1 MMASGVCSAC
11 VCGAKLNL
19 GDRVLG
25 ELEKNSFIALPVNG
39 GHSGLLPS
47 KTMCPHPGEFA
58 EEFYVQEFSCLHSF
72 LSLLLL

>member
-25 ELEKNSFIALPVNG
+25 ELEKNSFIALLGKG
-39 GHSGLLPS
+39 GHSRLVPENCVS
-47 KTMCPHPGEFA
+47 QPRKTW
-58 EEFYVQEFSCLHSF
+58 
-72 LSLLLL
+72 